1 MGANEA
7 RRRETTVPSKRRSE
21 PSEADPGSRRWI
33 THSAA
38 ETREVGRELAR
49 GLAPDGIALL
59 SGALGVGKTVLVQ
72 GVAEG
77 LGIDPREIQS
87 PTFIVLREHQSARG
101 RLAHLDLYRLE
112 PEETLELGLEEVLA
126 GPGVKVVEWAERLP
140 LEVSGALRLILEL
153 CPEGGREIRLLGP
166 DEPPVED
173 SAIQKRR

>member
-1 MGANEA
+1 MPSE
-7 RRRETTVPSKRRSE
+7 RRNE
-21 PSEADPGSRRWI
+21 PSAADPGSRRWI

-38 ETREVGRELAR
+38 ETREVGRELVR
-49 GLAPDGIALL
+49 RLAPNGIALL

-77 LGIDPREIQS
+77 LGIDRHEIQS

-112 PEETLELGLEEVLA
+112 PEETLKLGLEEVLA

-140 LEVSGALRLILEL
+140 LEVPGALRLILEL
-153 CPEGGREIRLLGP
+153 RPEGGREIRLLGP
-166 DEPPVED
+166 DEPSVGD
-173 SAIQKRR
+173 AASRRRR